1 MSCCLDQTHCKNWTW
16 QRDPWFTP
24 SYQQSVKHET
34 QITEMGDTSQKWM
47 DPSKFPTSQAFW
59 QCRTGS
65 HLVSSFRQD
74 GSATIYF
81 YTFRMR
87 EKKKGTRCQY
97 KKLQSWVLRR
107 HRFVDKKLSYSGS
120 PYGFS
125 AISRWFLLIARLLVV
140 LPVNALLL
148 LRVGS
153 NLFDQPSSI
162 FREILSPAWLPTGR
176 PMQCSPLLLWEPI
189 AYVNLEIRSKG
200 GIIILQGIDINYTL
214 DLEQCG

>member
-107 HRFVDKKLSYSGS
+107 HRFVDKKTFIFWESL
-120 PYGFS
+120 
-125 AISRWFLLIARLLVV
+125 WFLCHQSMVLVGCTIASSTSCKCPAAAARRQQ
-140 LPVNALLL
+140 P
-148 LRVGS
+148 LRS
-153 NLFDQPSSI
+153 AFQHIS
-162 FREILSPAWLPTGR
+162 W
-176 PMQCSPLLLWEPI
+176 
-189 AYVNLEIRSKG
+189 NLEPSVI
-200 GIIILQGIDINYTL
+200 THW
-214 DLEQCG
+214 